1 MRDLLRLVRLFRGA
15 WRWMALG
22 AFVAL
27 VVVLA
32 NMALLGTAGWFIA
45 AMAAA
50 GAAGTTMNY
59 FTPAAAIRAFA
70 ILRTGGRYVERLVT
84 HEATLRFL
92 SRLRV
97 WFYERLEPLAPAAL
111 ERYRS
116 GDLLSRIR
124 ADIDALDNLYLRT
137 LIPLFVAVLGTAAA
151 VSFLARFS
159 TWLAAADL
167 LCLLLAGLAVPMLV
181 QRLGARPGARMVETS
196 SQLRVAVIDG
206 VQGLAELTVFGAARE
221 QRERVERFSAE
232 LVREQERMSRISG
245 LGTSAWNAAQ
255 MLAIWLAAIIGI
267 TLVRGGGVAGV
278 DLPLLV
284 LLVMASFEAVSGLP
298 QAWQYLGQTLTSA
311 RRILEIVDTEPPVRD
326 PDRPLPAPQ
335 AGDIRIRRLR
345 FRYDADGPWVLDGL
359 SLELGPGRHV
369 AIVGPSGS
377 GKSSLLGLLLRFR
390 DYQGGSI
397 RLGGEELSRY
407 RAADVRECIA
417 TVAQHPHLF
426 NTTVRENLLLADPEA
441 DEQRLREVAATAQI
455 AAEIDGLPQGY
466 DTWVGEAG
474 LRLSGGQARRLALAR
489 ALLRDAPVLALDEPT
504 EGLDTELAR
513 SLLAAVREHAADRAL
528 LLITHRLAGLEQMDE
543 IMVLERGRVIER
555 GTHTQLMARG
565 GRYREMHAVL
575 GTAVE

>member
-1 MRDLLRLVRLFRGA
+1 
-15 WRWMALG
+15 MALG
-22 AFVAL
+22 ALVAL

-32 NMALLGTAGWFIA
+32 NMALLGTAGWFIT

-59 FTPAAAIRAFA
+59 FTPAASIRAFA

-97 WFYERLEPLAPAAL
+97 WFYEHLEPLAPGAL
-111 ERYRS
+111 EAYRS

-137 LIPLFVAVLGTAAA
+137 LIPLFVAVFGTVAA

-159 TWLAAADL
+159 PWLAAADL
-167 LCLLLAGLAVPMLV
+167 LCLLLAGLVVPLLV
-181 QRLGARPGARMVETS
+181 QRLGAGPGARTVETS

-206 VQGLAELTVFGAARE
+206 VQGLAELAVFGAARQ
-221 QRERVERFSAE
+221 QRERVERLSRD
-232 LVREQERMSRISG
+232 LVREQDRMSRISG
-245 LGTSAWNAAQ
+245 LGSSAWNAAQ
-255 MLAIWLAAIIGI
+255 MLAIWLAAIVGI
-267 TLVRGGGVAGV
+267 RLVRAGSASGV
-278 DLPLLV
+278 DLPLFV

-298 QAWQYLGQTLTSA
+298 QAWQYLGQTLASA
-311 RRILEIVDTEPPVRD
+311 RRIFEIVDAEAPVRD
-326 PDRPLPAPQ
+326 PDRPLPPPRS
-335 AGDIRIRRLR
+335 GDLRIRGLC
-345 FRYDADGPWVLDGL
+345 FRYDAGSPWVIDGL
-359 SLELGPGRHV
+359 DLDLGPGRHI

-390 DYQGGSI
+390 EYQGGSI
-397 RLGGEELSRY
+397 RLGGEELSGY
-407 RAADVRECIA
+407 RAADVRACIA
-417 TVAQHPHLF
+417 AVAQHPHLF
-426 NTTVRENLLLADPEA
+426 NTTVRENLLLADPRA
-441 DEQRLREVAATAQI
+441 DEPHLREAAAIAQI
-455 AAEIDGLPQGY
+455 AAEIDALPQGY

-474 LRLSGGQARRLALAR
+474 HRLSGGQARRLAVAR
-489 ALLRDAPVLALDEPT
+489 TLLRDAPVLVLDEPT
-504 EGLDTELAR
+504 EGLDTALER
-513 SLLAAVREHAADRAL
+513 SLLAAVREHAAERAL

-543 IMVLERGRVIER
+543 IVVLEGGRVVER
-555 GTHTQLMARG
+555 GTHAGLMARG